1 MKRFLTRRH
10 GEGGGKRRTFGNI
23 SWRAWRPGGVI
34 TINRQGAKD
43 ARHCSPVKPFAPFAS
58 SRFNLFAPSCFILFF
73 LLTLSITPAHAAGVV
88 GDGTPASCTRAA
100 LAAALTGGGSVTFN
114 CGANPVSIS
123 ITQTLEISAASTTL
137 DGGGRVTL
145 QGVAGVRILRH
156 FTWGFNAPSTL
167 TLRNLTI
174 NGASI
179 SGVGDAANGAA
190 ILSQNQS
197 ANFPQDFPTLN
208 LENVTFTNNTSTL
221 TGLPN
226 QSSIVGYDFGGGAI
240 FSIGGVVNITN
251 STFTNNRANGGA
263 GGAVHILGS
272 NLTISGSTFTGNI
285 ATVRVANDT
294 NSGYGGHVS
303 VDGAWSGRGGGVSI
317 MNSTFTGGRAANQ
330 GGFAYIN
337 LYSSRGD
344 RLTIDGSRFV
354 DNVVSGGGMGL
365 GGALSGGVTPDG
377 GTNTAP
383 ITITN
388 SLFSANTVSGGTS
401 GASGGAIAFA
411 QPATVIIANS
421 TFTGNRANGVCTNCW
436 NANGGAIYM
445 VNHPVAAQFTNLTI
459 ANNYAGW
466 VGGGISIGGQGAVLR
481 NTLFANNT
489 ADNGGNGWQI
499 QQHCSAS
506 YTNSGGNLQFPNR
519 NPNPNFWNEVVCAPN
534 ITVANPL
541 IGTTLSAGST
551 LIPGAG
557 SPAID
562 AGDAAICAAPPVS
575 NRDQRGATRPQDGN
589 GDGTARCDI
598 GAHEVDAAPT
608 TATLDGTVT
617 MQGRTPAANVPLHV
631 TIGSTVYTP
640 TTNASG
646 VFSIPNITPGTYSIR
661 VKHAQSLA
669 VVQNLTLTAGANAT
683 TFAIL
688 RMGDVNDDN
697 RISLTDF
704 SLLASSFNRANGQQ
718 GYDARADLN
727 GDGSVTL
734 QDFSLLAGNFNQVGS

>member
-1 MKRFLTRRH
+1 M
-10 GEGGGKRRTFGNI
+10 
-23 SWRAWRPGGVI
+23 
-34 TINRQGAKD
+34 
-43 ARHCSPVKPFAPFAS
+43 
-58 SRFNLFAPSCFILFF
+58 NLRLFVPSCFALFF
-73 LLTLSITPAHAAGVV
+73 LLTLSITPAQAAGVV
-88 GDGTPASCTRAA
+88 GDGTPGSCTRAA
-100 LAAALTGGGSVTFN
+100 LASALTGGGSVTFN

-123 ITQTLEISAASTTL
+123 ITQTLEVSAANTTI
-137 DGGGRVTL
+137 DGGGRITL

-156 FTWGFNAPSTL
+156 FTWDFNAPSTL
-167 TLRNLTI
+167 SLRNLTI

-179 SGVGDAANGAA
+179 SGVGEAANGAA

-208 LENVTFTNNTSTL
+208 IENVTFSNNTSTL

-226 QSSIVGYDFGGGAI
+226 QAGILGYDFGGGAV
-240 FSIGGVVNITN
+240 FSIGGVVNISG
-251 STFTNNRANGGA
+251 STFSNNRTNGGA

-272 NLTISGSTFTGNI
+272 NLTISGSSFTDNV
-285 ATVRVANDT
+285 ATVRVTNDT
-294 NSGYGGHVS
+294 NSGYGGAVY
-303 VDGAWSGRGGGVSI
+303 VDGGWSGGSNGGVSI
-317 MNSTFTGGRAANQ
+317 TNSSFTGGRAANQ

-337 LYSSRGD
+337 LYSSRSD

-365 GGALSGGVTPDG
+365 GGALSGGVTPNG

-388 SLFSANTVSGGTS
+388 SLFSANSVSGGAR

-411 QPATVIIANS
+411 QPASVVIGNS
-421 TFTGNRANGVCTNCW
+421 TFTGNRANGVCTDCW

-481 NTLFANNT
+481 NTFFANNT

-506 YTNSGGNLQFPNR
+506 YTNGGSNLQFPNR
-519 NPNPNFWNEVVCAPN
+519 NPNPNFFNEVVCAPN

-541 IGTTLSAGST
+541 IGTTLSAAGT
-551 LIPGAG
+551 LIPGVG
-557 SPAID
+557 SPVID
-562 AGDAAICAAPPVS
+562 AGDATICAASPVS

-608 TATLDGTVT
+608 TATLNGTVT
-617 MQGRTPAANVPLHV
+617 LQGRSAANVPLRV
-631 TIGSTVYTP
+631 TLGSTGYTP
-640 TTNASG
+640 TTDASG
-646 VFSIPNITPGTYSIR
+646 VFSIPNITPGSYAIR
-661 VKHAQSLA
+661 VKHAASLA
-669 VVQNLTLTAGANAT
+669 VVQNVTLTIGANAI
-683 TFAIL
+683 TFSTL

-697 RISLTDF
+697 AVTLPDF
-704 SLLASSFNRANGQQ
+704 SLLASSFNRTSGQA

-727 GDGSVTL
+727 GDSAVAL
-734 QDFSLLAGNFNQVGS
+734 QDFSLLASNFNQVGS